1 MTRKKRATFVYI
13 DGLNLFYRLKKCPH
27 SKWLNLGSFVHS
39 ILESKRHEIKKIKY
53 FTARVKKS
61 KKDPSKTM
69 RQDTYL
75 RAIGQ
80 LPDLEI
86 IPGQFK
92 MRQVKGVLCD
102 PKGNRTGKRVT
113 IEKYEEKTSD
123 VNLAV
128 HMVGDGH
135 SDKYDCAVLV
145 SNDSD
150 LVPPLAY
157 VKEELKKTVMV
168 ISPYKVVNADLRKA
182 SSFCKAIP
190 TGSIFKKNQFPNIL
204 ETQSGKIH
212 CPEKWR

>member
-1 MTRKKRATFVYI
+1 MVIGGLRSGLTFLQTSSILQTTSPDASADGCGPWGRIFFMTRKKRATFVYI

-92 MRQVKGVLCD
+92 MRQVKGVLCPD
-102 PKGNRTGKRVT
+102 FAELIQTKT
-113 IEKYEEKTSD
+113 IGTPSFRKYRQNT
-123 VNLAV
+123 
-128 HMVGDGH
+128 
-135 SDKYDCAVLV
+135 
-145 SNDSD
+145 
-150 LVPPLAY
+150 
-157 VKEELKKTVMV
+157 
-168 ISPYKVVNADLRKA
+168 
-182 SSFCKAIP
+182 
-190 TGSIFKKNQFPNIL
+190 KNF
-204 ETQSGKIH
+204 
-212 CPEKWR
+212 